1 MDAFRA
7 FARTAALHHE
17 RLDSTGYPWRLSADA
32 LDQDARVLAVADVY
46 EALTAERPTAP
57 PWSPRARALM
67 DRDAGSRLDAHL
79 IEALRAHVAQGQ
91 PRVNSSSTATAA
103 PNSAAVL

>member
-1 MDAFRA
+1 MEPA
-7 FARTAALHHE
+7 
-17 RLDSTGYPWRLSADA
+17 
-32 LDQDARVLAVADVY
+32 
-46 EALTAERPTAP
+46 
-57 PWSPRARALM
+57 RARALM

-79 IEALRAHVAQGQ
+79 IEALRAHVAQRQ